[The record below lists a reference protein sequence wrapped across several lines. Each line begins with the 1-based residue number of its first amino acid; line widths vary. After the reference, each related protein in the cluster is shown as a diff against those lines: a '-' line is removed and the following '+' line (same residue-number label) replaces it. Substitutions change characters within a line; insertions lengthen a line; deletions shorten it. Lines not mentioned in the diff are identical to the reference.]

1 MKADLSVKLRWRIAV
16 LVLALFCDPGNLCR
30 SENIVGPRMPAVSG
44 RIWAQS
50 ADIMNAINLSEWWFR
65 DNLCDVTRVQWF
77 HIRGKIAELCDGHD
91 DVWLETFKPESIIF
105 GSCYKRSEFRA
116 SFLVYH
122 FPSRLRNPE
131 IVMDFDLLSSP
142 PAPRSSLPPSS
153 APNLSQSANGRS
165 PRRPVADVLT
175 IGDDEPQDDDSGGD
189 AAGRRRRRAK
199 GQPVGDVPLVKDP
212 VGESVAES
220 FESFLNTYVSCYFRA
235 IQIIIRYQLYRRC
248 SPCTNSKL

>member
-1 MKADLSVKLRWRIAV
+1 
-16 LVLALFCDPGNLCR
+16 
-30 SENIVGPRMPAVSG
+30 
-44 RIWAQS
+44 
-50 ADIMNAINLSEWWFR
+50 MNTIDLSEWWFR
-65 DNLCDVTRVQWF
+65 DDLCDVTRVQWLD
-77 HIRGKIAELCDGHD
+77 IRGKIGELCDGHD
-91 DVWLETFKPESIIF
+91 VGDFELESIVSGYDPSLGQAF
-105 GSCYKRSEFRA
+105 SCST
-116 SFLVYH
+116 S
-122 FPSRLRNPE
+122 PSRLRNPE
-131 IVMDFDLLSSP
+131 TVMDFDLLSSP

-220 FESFLNTYVSCYFRA
+220 FETFLNTYVSCYFRA
-235 IQIIIRYQLYRRC
+235 IQMII
-248 SPCTNSKL
+248 